1 LRETFYKKFPS
12 KEAFTVF
19 MISTGIDIESI
30 ERLGALAGNSRF
42 LKRVFTVGEIGYSAG
57 KRVPHRHLAGRF
69 AAKEACAK
77 ALKTG
82 LGAGVSLRD
91 IEVVNAVDGR
101 PGLRLFSRANEILG
115 ERTVFLS
122 IGYQGDMAMAL
133 VVIE

>member
-1 LRETFYKKFPS
+1 
-12 KEAFTVF
+12 

-30 ERLGALAGNSRF
+30 ERLRALSGNSRF
-42 LKRVFTVGEIGYSAG
+42 LRRVFTESELGYSAG
-57 KRVPHRHLAGRF
+57 KRIPHRHLAGRF

-77 ALKTG
+77 ALSTG
-82 LGAGVSLRD
+82 FGRGVGLRD

>member
-1 LRETFYKKFPS
+1 
-12 KEAFTVF
+12 

-42 LKRVFTVGEIGYSAG
+42 LRRVFTDGELKYSAG
-57 KRVPHRHLAGRF
+57 KRIPHRHLAGRF

-82 LGAGVSLRD
+82 LGAGVGLTD
-91 IEVVNAVDGR
+91 IEVVRGADGR
-101 PGLRLFSRANEILG
+101 PGLRLFSRAGEILG
-115 ERTVFLS
+115 DRSVFLS
-122 IGYQGDMAMAL
+122 IGYQGDTAMAL

>member
-1 LRETFYKKFPS
+1 
-12 KEAFTVF
+12 

-42 LKRVFTVGEIGYSAG
+42 LRRIFTAGEIEYSAG
-57 KRVPHRHLAGRF
+57 KRTPEKHLAGRF

-82 LGAGVSLRD
+82 FGAGVGLRD
-91 IEVVNAVDGR
+91 IEVVLAVDGR
-101 PGLRLFSRANEILG
+101 PGLRLFSRAGEILG
-115 ERTVFLS
+115 DRSVFLS
-122 IGYQGDMAMAL
+122 IGYQGDLAMAL